1 MELTPTQIDDF
12 KNALVDELSC
22 HLYDFIKNTAAEI
35 ADFDGDYHSIRQQ
48 LIDISDDLVISFN
61 V

>member
-22 HLYDFIKNTAAEI
+22 HTYDFIKNRAADI
-35 ADFDGDYHSIRQQ
+35 AAFDGDYHSIRQQ